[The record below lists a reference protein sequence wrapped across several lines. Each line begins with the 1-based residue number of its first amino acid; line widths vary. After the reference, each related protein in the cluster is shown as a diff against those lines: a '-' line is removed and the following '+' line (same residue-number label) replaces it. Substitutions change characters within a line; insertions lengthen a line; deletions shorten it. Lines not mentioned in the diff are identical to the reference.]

1 MTVQKET
8 TSQMFIE
15 SQKSEKQAVLNLAY
29 SVCAA
34 VRTAPKACRID
45 HLETAIL
52 AGEDKKKLSD
62 EMRRIGGNIGED
74 GIHFIRDAENLDVS
88 EVVILVGAKYE
99 VRGIGK
105 MCGLCRFD
113 DCAACSGAEAVCVF
127 TPLDLGIALGS
138 AVALIADNRVDNRIM
153 FTIGKAASSLELLG
167 EYKLIMGIPLSV
179 SGKSPF
185 FDR

>member
-1 MTVQKET
+1 
-8 TSQMFIE
+8 MFIE
-15 SQKSEKQAVLNLAY
+15 SQKAESHAVLNLAY

-45 HLETAIL
+45 HLETAVL
-52 AGEDKKKLSD
+52 NGEDKKKLAD
-62 EMRRIGGNIGED
+62 EMRRIGGCIGED
-74 GIHFIRDAENLDVS
+74 GIHFIRDAGNLDAS
-88 EVVILVGAKYE
+88 EAVVLVGAKYKA
-99 VRGIGK
+99 RGIGK

-113 DCAACSGAEAVCVF
+113 DCSACSDIGAVCVF

-138 AVALIADNRVDNRIM
+138 AVALVADNRVDNRIM
-153 FTIGKAASSLELLG
+153 FTVGKAASSLRLLG
-167 EYKLIMGIPLSV
+167 ECALIMGIPLSV